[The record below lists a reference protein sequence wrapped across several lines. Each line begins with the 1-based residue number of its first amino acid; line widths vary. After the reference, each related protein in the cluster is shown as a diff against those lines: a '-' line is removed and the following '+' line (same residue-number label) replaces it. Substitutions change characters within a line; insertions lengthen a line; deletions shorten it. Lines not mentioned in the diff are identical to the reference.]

1 MKRQVLVERIRRA
14 AQTHDLAWE
23 KIREG
28 GRHEIWQCGSTRI
41 SIPRH
46 REINERTVEGIRKDL
61 EEELGARWWR

>member
-1 MKRQVLVERIRRA
+1 M
-14 AQTHDLAWE
+14 HDLAWE

-46 REINERTVEGIRKDL
+46 REINERTAEGICKDL
-61 EEELGARWWR
+61 EEEMGARWWR

>member
-1 MKRQVLVERIRRA
+1 M
-14 AQTHDLAWE
+14 HDLAWE

-46 REINERTVEGIRKDL
+46 REINERTVEGICKDL